1 MSSPISCD
9 SMLLVAGFPETSY
22 PCLRFHTLRFCPTF
36 ALFSVLDWCSLS
48 VLCSQ
53 IRFTSAVYQKI
64 HVKRIFKVVSAK

>member
-1 MSSPISCD
+1 
-9 SMLLVAGFPETSY
+9 MLLVAGFPETSY

-53 IRFTSAVYQKI
+53 IRFTSVAYPKTL
-64 HVKRIFKVVSAK
+64 VKRIFKAVLEK